1 MQPKLHRHSI
11 HLRKGDMKKIQDFLI
26 STGRKSSASD
36 VIRTLI
42 SQYVDTV
49 ADPKINPAVAEKVAK
64 EISL

>member
-1 MQPKLHRHSI
+1 
-11 HLRKGDMKKIQDFLI
+11 MKKIQDFLI